1 MQACWRHSGRG
12 LELERGHEF
21 LSWRH
26 TGVPVCSACQY
37 VRAWTCVCSPGG
49 GGVCERG
56 VRASAAWL
64 SIPCALPIVCTGFAC
79 MCQAQTACC
88 QKVCC
93 VARAH
98 PLCKGSPAGG
108 VRGSSAFGSEDCL
121 LSGEARGAGALRWR
135 PRARARQAQDA
146 PCTRPCARL
155 EAPAPLSE
163 PPSLPQS
170 APPGRRRLPPA
181 RGSVHRAAPLP
192 RSQEDELKEDAWA
205 RPARPRVRPARA
217 PAGTM
222 GRSGHRCC
230 CSPPARAGL
239 EPLPRQPPA
248 PGPRVTLAAPGCV
261 ARGPG
266 AT

>member
-1 MQACWRHSGRG
+1 M
-12 LELERGHEF
+12 ERGHEF

-37 VRAWTCVCSPGG
+37 VRAWTSVCSPGG

-64 SIPCALPIVCTGFAC
+64 SILCALPIVCIGFAC
-79 MCQAQTACC
+79 MCQAQTARC

-205 RPARPRVRPARA
+205 REYRGGGSELVGTECGWKTVPGPA
-217 PAGTM
+217 
-222 GRSGHRCC
+222 
-230 CSPPARAGL
+230 
-239 EPLPRQPPA
+239 PLPVGSSAPRFRVAALDPRPGQPSPQPPPQGGREA
-248 PGPRVTLAAPGCV
+248 EGGRQ
-261 ARGPG
+261 
-266 AT
+266 